1 MGYLTRS
8 SRRAN
13 SQSAKPATQRKLS
26 VPKPRPK
33 RAYSAHTGNAPISEP
48 KKSSETVWEDPPVA
62 RARPTEADADST
74 STEKNPIYIMKPI
87 GQYPSPAEYKS
98 VGLKPPP
105 KHVRKVT
112 KWVGDTDEE
121 EEDLMTTDTPI
132 TPTAEEAMLSD
143 SSCIDKQ
150 GDRFTGGVNP
160 VALKSSIEKMVRRDM
175 GVTVNGE
182 VNGDDPD
189 KTNLATPVSEAFDL
203 HLLPPSTAH
212 PSLSP
217 AETPVQTPADEVLTD
232 SILTVPDT
240 LLSAP
245 DPDTPLH
252 QTQSP
257 PATAVADAGMASEAD
272 KSTTGRNFIDVLN
285 HIPQPASDVYDV
297 PQLKKILENA
307 ISHSKV
313 IGDDDV
319 ALSLTYFWSE
329 VKSDEFKLALIHNI
343 GREKKDHRL
352 ELALRTILS
361 HSVQEADL
369 WYKEFSAKCAQ
380 VELRPEYE
388 SDSSS
393 SLSSAKSVAAEP
405 GKPSF
410 KVSDI
415 YRDTS
420 GPKLEELFVNG
431 KTNTAPY
438 KRPKKPVRV
447 NENSFKRRHEWE
459 TDPAM
464 SEKMRNKRARFAK
477 EANVEEISVKPSSIR
492 PELPDSEIQPD
503 EPDKDVDAPPVPD
516 LSPRSKRAE
525 ERKERQK
532 KQDHDKGK
540 APASKKQ
547 KKTSTTKSP
556 SVPANNR
563 SRSLSNASTKRPA
576 LKNWRQNWMA
586 RFRPDSKDNDAENID
601 NCAWCGGGGKLL
613 CCDTCENAF
622 HFKCVKTANK
632 NSLKDEWFCPN
643 CDAQHEFTFAILAA
657 DTLEK
662 SDYCPPTEIK
672 EYFAGVGEVVQYDL
686 GDSEDEDANGPGDSS
701 PCKKQRFFQTVP
713 HIPRLTKP
721 AKPGTLT
728 PAYNDPSLLKLMEN
742 GHVILCNKCGKST
755 DNVRPIIKC
764 DYCPCRFHM
773 DCLDPPRAIP
783 PNPVVGWMCPNHV
796 TPEDLLAIK
805 IVDGNVQER
814 RVRRPRNL
822 LLVDAEPNTSYDRDS
837 TFDDDW
843 RADRLR
849 FPPGD
854 MIMDFVSAVKE
865 DRKNTNKEVAERLA
879 RRMVAVTTLAVKDL
893 ARNGGNAS
901 EEWMQNFESLCE
913 SEAQHVRAGDSR
925 DREISAADALLDML
939 HGGQQQSTPLSSSQP
954 EQPADETPATVEA
967 EKDTKESPTTKPA
980 A

>member
-1 MGYLTRS
+1 
-8 SRRAN
+8 
-13 SQSAKPATQRKLS
+13 
-26 VPKPRPK
+26 
-33 RAYSAHTGNAPISEP
+33 
-48 KKSSETVWEDPPVA
+48 
-62 RARPTEADADST
+62 
-74 STEKNPIYIMKPI
+74 MKPI

-105 KHVRKVT
+105 KHVRKVPR
-112 KWVGDTDEE
+112 WLVDTDEE
-121 EEDLMTTDTPI
+121 EDFMTTDTPV
-132 TPTAEEAMLSD
+132 TPSAEEAMLSD
-143 SSCIDKQ
+143 VSCTDKQ

-160 VALKSSIEKMVRRDM
+160 VALKSSIEKMVRRNL
-175 GVTVNGE
+175 GVNVNGVNGE
-182 VNGDDPD
+182 VNGDDAD

-203 HLLPPSTAH
+203 HLFPPSTAH

-217 AETPVQTPADEVLTD
+217 AETPVQTPADEILTG

-272 KSTTGRNFIDVLN
+272 KSITGRNFIDVLN
-285 HIPQPASDVYDV
+285 QIPQPVSNIYDV
-297 PQLKKILENA
+297 PQLKKVLEAA
-307 ISHSKV
+307 ISHSRV
-313 IGDDDV
+313 IGDDEV
-319 ALSLTYFWSE
+319 ALSLVYFWSE

-343 GREKKDHRL
+343 GREDTDHRL

-361 HSVQEADL
+361 HSVQEADQ
-369 WYKEFSAKCAQ
+369 WYKDFTAKCAHTA
-380 VELRPEYE
+380 LRHEYE
-388 SDSSS
+388 SDTSS

-459 TDPAM
+459 SDPTM
-464 SEKMRNKRARFAK
+464 GEKMRNKRARFAK
-477 EANVEEISVKPSSIR
+477 ETNIEEVPVKPSSIR
-492 PELPDSEIQPD
+492 PELVEPEIQPD
-503 EPDKDVDAPPVPD
+503 EPEKDVDASPVPD
-516 LSPRSKRAE
+516 ISPRSKRAE

-532 KQDHDKGK
+532 KQDQDKGK
-540 APASKKQ
+540 APTSKKQ
-547 KKTSTTKSP
+547 KKPSTSKSP
-556 SVPANNR
+556 SVPADNR
-563 SRSLSNASTKRPA
+563 SRSLSTASTKRPA
-576 LKNWRQNWMA
+576 LKNWRQNWMG
-586 RFRPDSKDNDAENID
+586 RYRPDSTDNDAENID

-657 DTLEK
+657 NSIEK
-662 SDYCPPTEIK
+662 SDFSPPTEIK
-672 EYFAGVGEVVQYDL
+672 TYFAGVGEGVQFD
-686 GDSEDEDANGPGDSS
+686 PGDSDDDDNVNDGDS
-701 PCKKQRFFQTVP
+701 PEYKKQRFYQTVP

-721 AKPGTLT
+721 AKIGTLT
-728 PAYNDPSLLKLMEN
+728 PAYNDLSLLKLMEN
-742 GHVILCNKCGKST
+742 GHVILCNKCGRST

-764 DYCPCRFHM
+764 DYCSCRFHM
-773 DCLDPPRAIP
+773 DCLDPPRATP
-783 PNPVVGWMCPNHV
+783 PNPVAGWMCPNHV

-805 IVDGNVQER
+805 FVNGNVQER

-865 DRKNTNKEVAERLA
+865 GRKNTNKEVAERLA
-879 RRMVAVTTLAVKDL
+879 KRMVAVTTLAVKDL

-913 SEAQHVRAGDSR
+913 SEAQHVRDGDSR
-925 DREISAADALLDML
+925 EREIKAADALLDML
-939 HGGQQQSTPLSSSQP
+939 HSGQQQSPPLKSSQP
-954 EQPADETPATVEA
+954 EQPAEETQPATVEG
-967 EKDTKESPTTKPA
+967 EKESPASKSA
-980 A
+980 V

>member
-8 SRRAN
+8 SRRVN
-13 SQSAKPATQRKLS
+13 SQSAKPAKQRKLPE
-26 VPKPRPK
+26 PKSRLK
-33 RAYSAHTGNAPISEP
+33 RADSAYPGNAPITEP

-62 RARPTEADADST
+62 RARPTEAEADST
-74 STEKNPIYIMKPI
+74 TDKNPIHTMKPI

-105 KHVRKVT
+105 KHVRKVN
-112 KWVGDTDEE
+112 KWVADTDEEEEE
-121 EEDLMTTDTPI
+121 EEDLMTTDTPM
-132 TPTAEEAMLSD
+132 TPTVEEAMLSD
-143 SSCIDKQ
+143 VSCIDKQ

-160 VALKSSIEKMVRRDM
+160 VALKSSIEKMARRNLGVRVN
-175 GVTVNGE
+175 GANGE
-182 VNGDDPD
+182 VNGDDTD

-217 AETPVQTPADEVLTD
+217 AETPVQTPADEILTD
-232 SILTVPDT
+232 SLLTVPDT
-240 LLSAP
+240 HLSAP

-257 PATAVADAGMASEAD
+257 PATAIADAGMASEAE
-272 KSTTGRNFIDVLN
+272 KSTTGRNFTGVLN
-285 HIPQPASDVYDV
+285 HIPLPVSDVYDV
-297 PQLKKILENA
+297 PQLRKVLEAA

-313 IGDDDV
+313 IGDDEV
-319 ALSLTYFWSE
+319 ALSLAYFWSE

-343 GREKKDHRL
+343 GREDTDHRL

-361 HSVQEADL
+361 HSVQEADQ
-369 WYKEFSAKCAQ
+369 WYKAFSAKCAHA
-380 VELRPEYE
+380 ELRPEYE
-388 SDSSS
+388 SDTSS

-459 TDPAM
+459 SDPTM
-464 SEKMRNKRARFAK
+464 GEKMLHKRARFAK
-477 EANVEEISVKPSSIR
+477 ETNVEEVPVKPSSIR
-492 PELPDSEIQPD
+492 PELPEPEMQPD
-503 EPDKDVDAPPVPD
+503 EPDRDIDATPVLDV
-516 LSPRSKRAE
+516 SPRSKRAE

-532 KQDHDKGK
+532 KQDQDKGK
-540 APASKKQ
+540 APASQ
-547 KKTSTTKSP
+547 KRQKPAKSP
-556 SVPANNR
+556 SLPAGNR
-563 SRSLSNASTKRPA
+563 SRSLSNASAKPKQST
-576 LKNWRQNWMA
+576 LKNWRQDWMG
-586 RFRPDSKDNDAENID
+586 RYRPNSTDNDAENID

-632 NSLKDEWFCPN
+632 NSLKDQWFCPN

-657 DTLEK
+657 NAIERTDFSPPSKSRNTLQELAK
-662 SDYCPPTEIK
+662 AFKKILMIRMIPMSKDSPTYK
-672 EYFAGVGEVVQYDL
+672 RQTFY
-686 GDSEDEDANGPGDSS
+686 
-701 PCKKQRFFQTVP
+701 QTVP

-721 AKPGTLT
+721 AKAKTST

-742 GHVILCNKCGKST
+742 GHVILCNRCGKST
-755 DNVRPIIKC
+755 DNARPIIKC

-783 PNPVVGWMCPNHV
+783 PNPVAGWMCPNHV

-805 IVDGNVQER
+805 FVDGHVQER

-865 DRKNTNKEVAERLA
+865 DRKNTNKDVAERLA
-879 RRMVAVTTLAVKDL
+879 KRMVAVTTLAVKDL

-901 EEWMQNFESLCE
+901 EEWIQNFESLCE
-913 SEAQHVRAGDSR
+913 TEAKHVRDGDSR
-925 DREISAADALLDML
+925 EREIKAADALLDML
-939 HGGQQQSTPLSSSQP
+939 HGGHQQSTPLHSSQP
-954 EQPADETPATVEA
+954 EQPAEETPAPVQA
-967 EKDTKESPTTKPA
+967 EEDSPTTKSA
-980 A
+980 T